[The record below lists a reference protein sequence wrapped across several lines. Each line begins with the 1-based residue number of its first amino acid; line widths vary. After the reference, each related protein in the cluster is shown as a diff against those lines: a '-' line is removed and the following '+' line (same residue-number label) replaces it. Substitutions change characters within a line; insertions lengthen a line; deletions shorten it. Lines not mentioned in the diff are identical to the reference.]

1 MVLKTS
7 KPIVNLNPDK
17 FIEDAKA
24 EKAAALPPISEDDIF
39 AKNYKTFPVKLP
51 LTLRAAAMEKARSL
65 GLSLHDYILLSVKEK
80 NDKHGK

>member
-24 EKAAALPPISEDDIF
+24 EKSAVLTPISEDDIF

>member
-7 KPIVNLNPDK
+7 KPSLNLNPDQ

-24 EKAAALPPISEDDIF
+24 EKSAVLTPISEDDIF

-80 NDKHGK
+80 NDKHG